1 VSSALLSAWFRRAFL
16 AALLVAGLYP
26 QLAATARADQL
37 DDIRKAGVIKVAVFD
52 SNPPFGSLD
61 PRTRALVGYDV
72 DFAQAIARKLGVRL
86 ELTPTNPAN
95 RIPLLQSHKVD
106 LLVADTTITPQRK
119 DVVDFSHPYFVTG
132 QKLLAGAKASAD
144 LNAYASAPIAAVKGT
159 TGEQN
164 IKQKFPHAR
173 VISYDDLPAAFTA
186 LRAGRVQAVTQDE
199 SVLVGVLA
207 AAPDRQRYKLLPQA
221 ISREDIAIA
230 TRKGEGR
237 LLNQVNQTLLGLEA
251 DGGAARIYDRWF
263 GKGSAA
269 PQPRGFT
276 IAAPKG

>member
-1 VSSALLSAWFRRAFL
+1 MSLIPSMAWTRR
-16 AALLVAGLYP
+16 LLVAGL
-26 QLAATARADQL
+26 LAAGLVPQFARADQL

-52 SNPPFGSLD
+52 SNPPFGTLD
-61 PRTRALVGYDV
+61 PRTHALVGYDI

-95 RIPLLQSHKVD
+95 RIPLLQSRKVD
-106 LLVADTTITPQRK
+106 LLVADTTITPERRQ
-119 DVVDFSHPYFVTG
+119 VIDFSHPYFVTG
-132 QKLLAGAKASAD
+132 QKLVAAARSPDKLE
-144 LNAYASAPIAAVKGT
+144 AYAAVPIAAVKGT

-164 IKQKFPHAR
+164 IKQRFPHAR

-199 SVLVGVLA
+199 SVLVGILA
-207 AAPDRQRYKLLPQA
+207 AAPDRKGYKLLPEA
-221 ISREDIAIA
+221 ISREDIGIA
-230 TRKGEGR
+230 TRKGERR
-237 LLNQVNQTLLGLEA
+237 LLDQVNQTLLGLEA

-263 GKGSAA
+263 GKGAAA
-269 PQPRGFT
+269 PQPRGFK

>member
-1 VSSALLSAWFRRAFL
+1 MAAALL
-16 AALLVAGLYP
+16 AALGPLAVSVAH
-26 QLAATARADQL
+26 ADQL

-52 SNPPFGSLD
+52 SNPPFGALD
-61 PRTRALVGYDV
+61 ARTRALVGYDI

-106 LLVADTTITPQRK
+106 LLVADVSITPERRQ
-119 DVVDFSHPYFVTG
+119 VLDFSYPYFVTG
-132 QKLLAGAKASAD
+132 QKLVAGVQGPEQVE
-144 LNAYASAPIAAVKGT
+144 AYAAAPIAAVKGT

-164 IKQKFPHAR
+164 IKQRFPHAR

-186 LRAGRVQAVTQDE
+186 LRAGRVQAVTQDA
-199 SVLVGVLA
+199 SVLVGILA
-207 AAPDRQRYKLLPQA
+207 VAPDRQRYKLLPQA
-221 ISREDIAIA
+221 ISREEVGIA
-230 TRKGEGR
+230 TRKGERR
-237 LLNQVNQTLLGLEA
+237 LLDQVNQTLLGLEA
-251 DGGAARIYDRWF
+251 DGGATRIYDRWF
-263 GKGSAA
+263 GKSAAA